1 MRHEREGKPK
11 TVLSEK
17 RLSVNRIGLDFPR
30 QDVLN
35 TGRGISGN
43 LIRKKI
49 PLNRLGVRI
58 HLNLL
63 FWHLTSGEGKM
74 AIITISRGSATG
86 GLLLAEGL
94 AKKLNYKL
102 VRREDILQGTA
113 KFGVEAAKLEKFL
126 FGPPTFSDDFKQ
138 DIRNYI
144 AFFQVALYE
153 YIQMQD
159 VIYLGNVGHLMLRD
173 IPDVLTIRL
182 IAPFEFRIRMLIERG
197 KMTREEA
204 SNYIEKIDAQRRAWT
219 LFLYGVDWLNP
230 ILYDL
235 TLNLENMNID
245 TAVEIAAT
253 AARLKKYSESD
264 QNQKTMENMLMAAR
278 TRAELLADPRLASYD
293 IEVEADTSTAT
304 VYLEGK
310 LSPDLTGHAVEI
322 AGNIAGVNKVDT
334 CRIVSIEQES

>member
-1 MRHEREGKPK
+1 
-11 TVLSEK
+11 
-17 RLSVNRIGLDFPR
+17 
-30 QDVLN
+30 
-35 TGRGISGN
+35 
-43 LIRKKI
+43 
-49 PLNRLGVRI
+49 
-58 HLNLL
+58 
-63 FWHLTSGEGKM
+63 M

-94 AKKLNYKL
+94 AKKLGYKL
-102 VRREDILQGTA
+102 VRREDILEGTA
-113 KFGVEAAKLEKFL
+113 KFGVEAAKLENLL

-144 AFFQVALYE
+144 AFFQAALYE
-153 YIQMQD
+153 YIQKQD

-182 IAPFEFRIRMLIERG
+182 IAPLEYRIRLLIERG

-253 AARLKKYSESD
+253 AARLKKFSESD
-264 QNQKTMENMLMAAR
+264 QNQITMENMLMAAT
-278 TRAELLADPRLASYD
+278 TRAELLANPRLASYD
-293 IEVEADTSTAT
+293 IEVEADTGNAT

-310 LSPDLTGHAVEI
+310 LTPELIGHAVEI

-334 CRIVSIEQES
+334 SRIVRLEQES